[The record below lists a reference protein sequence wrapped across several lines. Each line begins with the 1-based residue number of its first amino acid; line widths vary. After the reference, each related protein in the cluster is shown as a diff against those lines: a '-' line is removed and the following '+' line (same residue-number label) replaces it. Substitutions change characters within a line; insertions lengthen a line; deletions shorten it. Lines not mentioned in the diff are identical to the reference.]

1 MGFNLEPSN
10 SNCNTWT
17 QQVIL
22 PKWWLSSYAIHNFL
36 YNWRLTCSKG
46 YKYFVSCFL
55 IKRHFLLKKRP
66 RVYLL
71 NEGEMVVFQ
80 FTDMSYLWAC
90 DWKVICMLFRHICHF
105 LSSRF
110 DHWHM
115 SRACVC
121 LILLAYAW
129 FWTYV
134 CWHVRSFLPY

>member
-115 SRACVC
+115 SCACVC

-134 CWHVRSFLPY
+134 CWHVRSFIPY